1 MLIEGKFNVLPR
13 SWDLTLEPEF
23 TLPASILGPYLWD
36 VGACVTSCD
45 IFIEKAKASESM
57 TTSCDGIQG
66 NAYVSIFIPGAV
78 GIMNLYEHSERIY
91 LASDLY
97 IELLLRWRQALS
109 MLPALDSSSPSISIS
124 LSGDNPDLKKVQ
136 VLSQILDT
144 QS

>member
-1 MLIEGKFNVLPR
+1 
-13 SWDLTLEPEF
+13 
-23 TLPASILGPYLWD
+23 
-36 VGACVTSCD
+36 
-45 IFIEKAKASESM
+45 
-57 TTSCDGIQG
+57 
-66 NAYVSIFIPGAV
+66 
-78 GIMNLYEHSERIY
+78 MNLYEHSERIY